1 MMSAVTRR
9 RPPLGDGPVSQN
21 PFRWRALV
29 DKVPSVK
36 GLSQSVLLP
45 LPTLTA
51 GVHVISAYCICH
63 AEALTSISLGLCNLA
78 TVDRDRP
85 ALP

>member
-1 MMSAVTRR
+1 MMSVTQRWS
-9 RPPLGDGPVSQN
+9 PLGDGPVSRN
-21 PFRWRALV
+21 LFRWRALV

-36 GLSQSVLLP
+36 GLSQSVLPP

-51 GVHVISAYCICH
+51 GMHVISAYCICH

-78 TVDRDRP
+78 TVNCDR
-85 ALP
+85 AVLP